1 MRHSS
6 RNNGGFA
13 RWLVTPATVRT
24 MGWREKILGDE
35 SLNFEISDG
44 LVREK
49 NSTMAGGIGD
59 GEDRGMVRTMGW
71 WHRRR

>member
-24 MGWREKILGDE
+24 VGWREKILGDE

-49 NSTMAGGIGD
+49 NSTMAGGIGND
-59 GEDRGMVRTMGW
+59 EDRGMERENPW
-71 WHRRR
+71 R

>member
-1 MRHSS
+1 MRHSLH
-6 RNNGGFA
+6 NNGGLA
-13 RWLVTPATVRT
+13 QWLVAPATVRA

-49 NSTMAGGIGD
+49 NSTMAGGTDD
-59 GEDRGMVRTMGW
+59 GEDRGMEEEKPWR
-71 WHRRR
+71 

>member
-13 RWLVTPATVRT
+13 RCLVTLATVRT
-24 MGWREKILGDE
+24 VGWREKILGDE

-49 NSTMAGGIGD
+49 NSTMAGGTGD
-59 GEDRGMVRTMGW
+59 GEDRGMEEEKPWR
-71 WHRRR
+71 

>member
-24 MGWREKILGDE
+24 VGWREKILGDE

-49 NSTMAGGIGD
+49 NSTMAGGTGD
-59 GEDRGMVRTMGW
+59 CEDRGMERENPW
-71 WHRRR
+71 R

>member
-1 MRHSS
+1 MRHSLH
-6 RNNGGFA
+6 NNGGLA
-13 RWLVTPATVRT
+13 RWLVAPATVRA

-49 NSTMAGGIGD
+49 NSTMAGGIGND
-59 GEDRGMVRTMGW
+59 EDRGMERENPW
-71 WHRRR
+71 R

>member
-1 MRHSS
+1 MRYSLH
-6 RNNGGFA
+6 NNGGLA
-13 RWLVTPATVRT
+13 QWLVAPATVRA

-49 NSTMAGGIGD
+49 NSTMAGGIGND
-59 GEDRGMVRTMGW
+59 EDRGMERENPW
-71 WHRRR
+71 R